1 MNAAVP
7 SAESEDRW
15 ERRPRL
21 AFLVRAIVF
30 LAPLVIATDVSL
42 VLGRFLPEPHGV
54 PASIAWW
61 AAVLT
66 ASAIALVVFDR
77 LFRRLLPLSVLLNL
91 ALVFPGVAPSRYSA
105 AFRAGTIRNLERRIE
120 QAKDEAVDADT
131 AQAAA
136 TVVELIA
143 ALAVHDPKTRGH
155 SERTRTYSDLIAEE
169 LGLPDDDR
177 DRLRWS
183 ALLHDIGKLH
193 VPSTLLNK
201 MGRPEPDEWEVLR
214 SHPAEGA
221 RITGALRGWLG
232 PWGLAIEQ
240 HHEQFDGS
248 GYPYGLAGDE
258 ISFGGRIVSVADAYE
273 VMTSARSYSPAVT
286 PAAAREELVRC
297 AGRHFDPE
305 IVRAFL
311 RIAIG
316 RFPKQAGILVGLAQ
330 LPGFVGVGQILQ
342 QAGSAV
348 AASAAVVSLA
358 VGGVVVP
365 GAPGLGAADSE
376 VAADEDGPA
385 TSAGTTRGTTRG
397 TTSSPPPPVAATDA
411 QTPQA
416 PFPFPSTPP
425 PESTTA
431 TSGTAPPPPTTAAPA
446 TSTPAAPVLTTYYL
460 RGTAT
465 GQPPSPAELRRDRPA
480 GSGAP
485 DYDGDDAPGR
495 TLAPSARPAT
505 TTDPGEHQLWLRRYP
520 TAVRM
525 MGTPELTIASAVA
538 GFDAGKGSLRGYLFD
553 CGAGGESCIKQ
564 PIATASLIEEMWS
577 DGSGGFTD
585 KTLTF
590 TALDHVIAADRTL
603 VLRLGVQNGS
613 NPLLIAYGTSSHQA
627 SLTLDIR

>member
-1 MNAAVP
+1 MSEPVP
-7 SAESEDRW
+7 SAEAENRW

-21 AFLVRAIVF
+21 AFLVRVIVF

-42 VLGRFLPEPHGV
+42 VLGRFLPDPHGV

-120 QAKDEAVDADT
+120 QAKDEAVDAAT
-131 AQAAA
+131 TQAAA

-169 LGLPDDDR
+169 LGLADDDR

-214 SHPAEGA
+214 SHPVEGA
-221 RITGALRGWLG
+221 RIAGALRGWLG

-248 GYPYGLAGDE
+248 GYPHGLAGDE
-258 ISFGGRIVSVADAYE
+258 ISLGGRIVSVADAYE
-273 VMTSARSYSPAVT
+273 VMTSARSYSPPVT

-316 RFPKQAGILVGLAQ
+316 RFPKQAGILAGLAQ
-330 LPGFVGVGQILQ
+330 LPGFIGVGQIIQ
-342 QAGSAV
+342 QAGTAV

-365 GAPGLGAADSE
+365 GAPGLGASEADTGSDQ
-376 VAADEDGPA
+376 AGPA
-385 TSAGTTRGTTRG
+385 SPARDRGAGGATAPRTSAAG
-397 TTSSPPPPVAATDA
+397 TDA
-411 QTPQA
+411 PTPTAPQA
-416 PFPFPSTPP
+416 PFPFPSTPQP
-425 PESTTA
+425 DSTTSTTGA
-431 TSGTAPPPPTTAAPA
+431 APAPTTTAAPA
-446 TSTPAAPVLTTYYL
+446 TSTTAAPALTTYYL
-460 RGTAT
+460 RGTAA

-485 DYDGDDAPGR
+485 DYDGDGSPGR
-495 TLAPSARPAT
+495 TLAPTARPAA
-505 TTDPGEHQLWLRRYP
+505 TTDPAEHQLWLRRYP
-520 TAVRM
+520 SAVRIV
-525 MGTPELTIASAVA
+525 GSPKLTIASAVA
-538 GFDAGKGSLRGYLFD
+538 GFEAGKGSLRGYLFD
-553 CGAGGESCIKQ
+553 CGAGGQSCIKQ
-564 PIATASLIEEMWS
+564 PIASASLIEEMWS

-613 NPLLIAYGTSSHQA
+613 NPLLIAYGTSSHEA
-627 SLTLDIR
+627 FLALDLR